1 MLTTNARRVRRTGPR
16 RVAGWAGIVC
26 AALLVTACGPGSATA
41 APASSQAS
49 AALAAKTAARVYLA
63 EGQNIRGRMLYR
75 PACRSGCVLSGDS
88 TAILDKMTWSTW
100 SANKAVGPGT
110 YELDGCNPN

>member
-1 MLTTNARRVRRTGPR
+1 MLTTNACRVRQAGAR

-63 EGQNIRGRMLYR
+63 EGQNIRGPHAV
-75 PACRSGCVLSGDS
+75 PAGL
-88 TAILDKMTWSTW
+88 
-100 SANKAVGPGT
+100 
-110 YELDGCNPN
+110 